1 MRRAIVFAIGAALL
15 LIALIIKAPA
25 SLLDG
30 RINAWSAGNL
40 RMIGSTG
47 TIWSGAG
54 ELRLAAANTGVPVSW
69 QIDAWPVLLGE
80 LRGTLAGSDATT
92 SPTSF
97 NVSSSEVAVRN
108 LAITLPANALMRTAG
123 TPGSFATAGGNVSL
137 RIGELTRRGDRIDG
151 QVALRWDQATLQS
164 ALVGLRP
171 SPRVALGDVRFDGTG
186 QGNAIAGVL
195 ANAGGDVEISGTA
208 SASINGSSVATTST
222 APGPAASATGT
233 TFPPG
238 TGAFGSPLK
247 LATKASNSA
256 EPSAQ
261 GGFSKVAI
269 LRVPSSTRYLAQ

>member
-1 MRRAIVFAIGAALL
+1 MRRAIVFAFGAALL

-54 ELRLAAANTGVPVSW
+54 ELRLVAANMGMPVSW

-97 NVSSSEVAVRN
+97 NVSSNEVAVRN
-108 LAITLPANALMRTAG
+108 LAITLPANALLRTAG
-123 TPGSFATAGGNVSL
+123 APGSFATAGGNVSL
-137 RIGELTRRGDRIDG
+137 RIAELTRRGDRIDG
-151 QVALRWDQATLQS
+151 QFALRWDKATLQS

-186 QGNAIAGVL
+186 QGNVIAGTL
-195 ANAGGDVEISGTA
+195 TNAGGDVEISGTA
-208 SASINGSSVATTST
+208 SASISG
-222 APGPAASATGT
+222 
-233 TFPPG
+233 
-238 TGAFGSPLK
+238 
-247 LATKASNSA
+247 
-256 EPSAQ
+256 
-261 GGFSKVAI
+261 
-269 LRVPSSTRYLAQ
+269 STRVDALIRPRPGIDTERANAIGGALAALGQSDGSGGYRISWAR